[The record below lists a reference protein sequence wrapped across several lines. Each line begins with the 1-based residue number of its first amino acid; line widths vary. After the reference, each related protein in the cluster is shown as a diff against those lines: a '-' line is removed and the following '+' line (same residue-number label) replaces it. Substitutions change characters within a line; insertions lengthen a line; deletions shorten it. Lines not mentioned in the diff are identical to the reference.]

1 MLNIWAKLKFPDT
14 TELTCQL
21 KKPELHISLTH
32 FQKDYG
38 YAAYFRV
45 LENNK
50 AKVWFVIGKSRL
62 APLIKKRLS
71 IRKLELQATVPA
83 ARIKIRLFE
92 ETNFN
97 VKRIYFWSDS
107 ETYWNAYTRRKN
119 IF

>member
-1 MLNIWAKLKFPDT
+1 MFIIWAKLKFPDT

-32 FQKDYG
+32 FQKDCG

-62 APLIKKRLS
+62 APLKKNAC
-71 IRKLELQATVPA
+71 Q
-83 ARIKIRLFE
+83 
-92 ETNFN
+92 
-97 VKRIYFWSDS
+97 S
-107 ETYWNAYTRRKN
+107 EN
-119 IF
+119 